1 MSMFGL
7 GFLAGG
13 LVFAVAL
20 SFALVLGAA
29 AKRGDRPM
37 RESD

>member
-7 GFLAGG
+7 GFLAGCFMMG
-13 LVFAVAL
+13 LAL
-20 SFALVLGAA
+20 FIALVLGAA